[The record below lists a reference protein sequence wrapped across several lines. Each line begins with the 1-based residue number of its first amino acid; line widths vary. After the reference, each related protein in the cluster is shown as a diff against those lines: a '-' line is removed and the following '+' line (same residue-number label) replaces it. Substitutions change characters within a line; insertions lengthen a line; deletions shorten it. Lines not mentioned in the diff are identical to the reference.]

1 MTGVSFVHT
10 ATKFCHELMVF
21 QAPARNGKE
30 AGGGL
35 GNEAFEDEVGTEA
48 FDEVNNEVNVFV
60 GGKEMEVGGMFC
72 IFLRHSGVLDE
83 LELVEFEGGER
94 ESGKDFGFVKDGFPT
109 LSRKAEDEVSTNGD
123 APSGCAGN
131 GINGLGVVVA
141 TVDTRQRRVIGGLD
155 AVFDEKE
162 SMAI

>member
-1 MTGVSFVHT
+1 METPLVGVSCFHT

-72 IFLRHSGVLDE
+72 IFLRHSGALDE
-83 LELVEFEGGER
+83 LELVEFEGG
-94 ESGKDFGFVKDGFPT
+94 DG
-109 LSRKAEDEVSTNGD
+109 
-123 APSGCAGN
+123 
-131 GINGLGVVVA
+131 
-141 TVDTRQRRVIGGLD
+141 QRREGVG
-155 AVFDEKE
+155 
-162 SMAI
+162 